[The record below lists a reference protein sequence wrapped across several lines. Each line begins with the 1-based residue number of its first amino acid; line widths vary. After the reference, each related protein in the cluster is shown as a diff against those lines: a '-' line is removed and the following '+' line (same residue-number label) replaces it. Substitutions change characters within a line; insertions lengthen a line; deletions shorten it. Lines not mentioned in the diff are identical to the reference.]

1 MIAALIM
8 LSFMSCKKD
17 TTFIEQPNIDLAD
30 DAAVSDAVY
39 EDVFNTAD
47 NAGII
52 LDMMTKSDDSKS
64 VVVNTDSCPA
74 IIITHPETG
83 IWPKVITVDYGTGC
97 SGFGGDTRS
106 GKIIIE
112 VTGPRME
119 VGSTRT
125 ITFDN
130 YFFNGIKVEG
140 TKVVENTGYNT
151 NQNIVFSVTLTDGKL
166 TLSDGQF
173 IERSFE
179 HQREW
184 IAGILTMN
192 IWDDECLITGI
203 ANGMNING
211 VEYSNTI
218 MTALHWKRVC
228 KFIVSGVVKIE
239 REGKEAIELNYGDGE
254 CDAIA
259 VVTKGEESKEILLR
273 HRHRL
278 MVK

>member
-1 MIAALIM
+1 
-8 LSFMSCKKD
+8 
-17 TTFIEQPNIDLAD
+17 
-30 DAAVSDAVY
+30 
-39 EDVFNTAD
+39 
-47 NAGII
+47 
-52 LDMMTKSDDSKS
+52 
-64 VVVNTDSCPA
+64 
-74 IIITHPETG
+74 
-83 IWPKVITVDYGTGC
+83 
-97 SGFGGDTRS
+97 
-106 GKIIIE
+106 
-112 VTGPRME
+112 ME

-151 NQNIVFSVTLTDGKL
+151 NQNIVFSVALTDGKL
-166 TLSDGQF
+166 TLPDGQF

-184 IAGILTMN
+184 IAGILTMY